1 MRQRIRGYT
10 DGVIELAG
18 SDLSRIAA
26 DLADIQRVVLSS
38 EDLRLVLADPG
49 VPASARRSVLT
60 DLFGGRVDDRTLQL
74 VGFLVEADRAPEF
87 PTNLAWLA
95 PRVDAAAR
103 GSRPV
108 ATTVLGLHGAEERL
122 DGYATA
128 LLAPLEGDN
137 DLTRVDDELF
147 RFMRIVDGSPE
158 LNTVLTDRELPPEA
172 RRSLV
177 EDLLRDKA
185 DPTTV
190 GLAAYATEVGRP
202 RDYLE
207 LLGYLVDRVAAES
220 DRRVAEVRAAVDLD
234 EPQRQLLAD
243 ALARVVGHG
252 VEVRVTVDPS
262 VLAGFVA
269 TIGDTV
275 VDGSARHRLEILK
288 ERLLSPEA
296 TNTGDRS

>member
-87 PTNLAWLA
+87 PANLAWLA

-103 GSRPV
+103 GARPV

-137 DLTRVDDELF
+137 DLPNAGQIGRYPAE
-147 RFMRIVDGSPE
+147 I
-158 LNTVLTDRELPPEA
+158 
-172 RRSLV
+172 
-177 EDLLRDKA
+177 
-185 DPTTV
+185 
-190 GLAAYATEVGRP
+190 AAC
-202 RDYLE
+202 
-207 LLGYLVDRVAAES
+207 
-220 DRRVAEVRAAVDLD
+220 
-234 EPQRQLLAD
+234 
-243 ALARVVGHG
+243 
-252 VEVRVTVDPS
+252 
-262 VLAGFVA
+262 
-269 TIGDTV
+269 
-275 VDGSARHRLEILK
+275 
-288 ERLLSPEA
+288 
-296 TNTGDRS
+296 